1 MRRTNVPI
9 RPLAALWIVL
19 FCAARFVSQ
28 DAAVIRVDVPLVSVD
43 FSVTDAMNH
52 PITDL
57 NRDDIEVFDNG
68 EPRIIQNFSPVKTP
82 YNVVLLLDCSE
93 STRDRLNMLVSSM
106 ARFGDLL
113 RTQDKAAIA
122 VFGTEVL
129 QVMDWNLDKQ
139 KAIHIPDLPIC
150 QGTEFYSAL
159 EWSMKKLRE
168 VNGRR
173 AVVVFT
179 DGRESDVARKG
190 VKVNGTEVRRV
201 VSPAEDRA
209 FQNVL
214 KQARDSRAAFYFVAV
229 DTDINPGREYGGAIP
244 DLQQFRARME
254 VMAEET
260 GGQAVFPK
268 QPTDVV
274 PFFLKIGSELG
285 ISYSLGFSPA
295 KTSDSKPHRIEVR
308 IRGQDYTVHQSRD
321 SYVVK

>member
-1 MRRTNVPI
+1 M
-9 RPLAALWIVL
+9 LWIVFPL
-19 FCAARFVSQ
+19 CSRFVSQ
-28 DAAVIRVDVPLVSVD
+28 DAGVIRVDVPLVSVD
-43 FSVTDAMNH
+43 FSVTDSMNH
-52 PITDL
+52 AVTDL

-68 EPRIIQNFSPVKTP
+68 EARAIQNFSPVKTP

-106 ARFGDLL
+106 ARFGDQL
-113 RTQDKAAIA
+113 RVQDKAAVA

-150 QGTEFYSAL
+150 HGTEFYSAL
-159 EWSMKKLRE
+159 EWAMKKLRE

-201 VSPAEDRA
+201 VPPAEDRA

-254 VMAEET
+254 VMADET
-260 GGQAVFPK
+260 GGRAVFPK

-285 ISYSLGFSPA
+285 ISYSVGFSPA
-295 KTSDSKPHRIEVR
+295 KNSDSKPHRIEVR
-308 IRGQDYTVHQSRD
+308 VRGREYTVHQSRD